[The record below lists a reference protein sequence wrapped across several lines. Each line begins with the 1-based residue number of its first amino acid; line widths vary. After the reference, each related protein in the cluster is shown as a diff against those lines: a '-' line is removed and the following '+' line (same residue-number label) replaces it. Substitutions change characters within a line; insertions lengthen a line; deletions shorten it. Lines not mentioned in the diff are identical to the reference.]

1 MRDCVI
7 LYVCRAGTL
16 DYAHIYT
23 PYIYGAYIYIY
34 IYIYTSYRK
43 NLNKAFS
50 RQICGNQTTRQRF
63 GLSASNFLF
72 FAFVVGGVL
81 LFVQKRW
88 CLSASHHHRTLFWG
102 LGRSLGGIKNQPV
115 NFQQVP
121 TTPTLVLRRRAVFI
135 NKVQRFKKGLI

>member
-1 MRDCVI
+1 MEVSRVCVQRNFSPCANKQRSQQVETKR
-7 LYVCRAGTL
+7 LSRRS
-16 DYAHIYT
+16 AHIYT
-23 PYIYGAYIYIY
+23 PYIYGT
-34 IYIYTSYRK
+34 YIYTSYRK

-88 CLSASHHHRTLFWG
+88 CLSASHHHRTLF
-102 LGRSLGGIKNQPV
+102 SSPV
-115 NFQQVP
+115 SESPWRKFW
-121 TTPTLVLRRRAVFI
+121 TLDFTAKFFGQLFRER
-135 NKVQRFKKGLI
+135 